1 MKTATFLLTILAAVS
16 YFSSNAQET
25 DPKLVK
31 AFEKA
36 MTIEKFLALPD
47 DDFWKYSKPMMYQNQ
62 GFDDGH
68 GMFTWPPSMK
78 IFPKKVGLLSFIVFD
93 PGFFDTKVK
102 KYGGPDISYTVTT
115 TKSAS
120 ISIDNTRAL
129 AAFFYGEA
137 LPELKENFRSFGSE
151 LLTPE
156 EFITSDA
163 IRQAYNTFNYE
174 EKASAK
180 MFSGES
186 AANTIAVPEGQN
198 FFYAENFTVPGF
210 VKAIGPKAEEL
221 GLDAV
226 LIIKIEMGI
235 DDKGT
240 ISVQSMN
247 YAMYGKN
254 PTPKDPNKRY
264 VAVNPAT
271 GYNDYV
277 VYSAKKLGGEKESAM
292 NVVLSMENKTSKVYR
307 FEGIGK
313 LVNKL
318 ALGANYE
325 LNMWIKGDWKPFKY
339 K

>member
-1 MKTATFLLTILAAVS
+1 MKKSTFFLLALALFAGIKLT
-16 YFSSNAQET
+16 AQQA
-25 DPKLVK
+25 DPKLAK
-31 AFEKA
+31 AMEKA
-36 MTIEKFLALPD
+36 TTIDKFLAMPD
-47 DDFWKYSKPMMYQNQ
+47 DDFWKFSKPMMYQNQ

-68 GMFTWPPSMK
+68 GMFSWPPSFK
-78 IFPKKVGLLSFIVFD
+78 VFPKRVGLLSFIVFD

-115 TKSAS
+115 SKSAS
-120 ISIDNTRAL
+120 ISIDNTKAL
-129 AAFFYGEA
+129 ANYFYQEA
-137 LPELKENFRSFGSE
+137 LPELKSNFEYFGSQ

-163 IRQAYNTFNYE
+163 IRKAYNTFNYE
-174 EKASAK
+174 EKNTAK

-186 AANTIAVPEGQN
+186 AANTIAVPDGQN

-226 LIIKIEMGI
+226 VIIKIEMGI

-240 ISVQSMN
+240 ISIQSMN
-247 YAMYGKN
+247 YVMYGKN
-254 PTPKDPNKRY
+254 PTPKNPDKKY
-264 VAVNPAT
+264 VAINPAT

-277 VYSAKKLGGEKESAM
+277 VYSAKKLGGEKEASM
-292 NVVLSMENKTSKVYR
+292 NVVVSMENKTSKVYK
-307 FEGIGK
+307 FDGIGK
-313 LVNKL
+313 LINKL

-325 LNMWIKGDWKPFKY
+325 LNMWIKGDWKPYKY